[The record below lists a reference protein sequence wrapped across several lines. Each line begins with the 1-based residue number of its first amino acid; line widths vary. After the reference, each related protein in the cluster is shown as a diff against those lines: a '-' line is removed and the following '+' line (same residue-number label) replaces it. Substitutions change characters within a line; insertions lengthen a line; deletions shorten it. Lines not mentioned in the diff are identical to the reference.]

1 MDIVVLEFTACF
13 YYLQMQS
20 EPTTPLNF
28 VVNSD
33 DVVPI
38 VQQNESMQQALI
50 SHLPESL
57 QTSEE
62 LLSTLRSPQLQQALS
77 ALTGALQTDNL
88 NAVFANFGLD
98 PAAGAEALQ
107 RGNGVQAM
115 LDAIQAQNPPNDAEK
130 KD

>member
-1 MDIVVLEFTACF
+1 M
-13 YYLQMQS
+13 
-20 EPTTPLNF
+20 NF
-28 VVNSD
+28 IVNSD

-38 VQQNESMQQALI
+38 VEQNEGMQQALLQ
-50 SHLPESL
+50 HLPDSL
-57 QTSEE
+57 QNPAE

-115 LDAIQAQNPPNDAEK
+115 LDAIQAQNPPTEAEK